1 MGEALELDE
10 AAGASDYIFLRTES
24 VLVSPSAKRFL
35 WLLLLQ

>member
-10 AAGASDYIFLRTES
+10 AAASEYTFLRTGS

-35 WLLLLQ
+35 LL